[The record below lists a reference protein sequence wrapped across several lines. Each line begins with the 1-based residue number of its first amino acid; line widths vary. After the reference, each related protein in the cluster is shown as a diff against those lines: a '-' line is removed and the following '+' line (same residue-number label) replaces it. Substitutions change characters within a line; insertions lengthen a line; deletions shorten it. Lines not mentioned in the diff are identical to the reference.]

1 MFILEPI
8 IVAKRIR
15 QSDWEVPTA
24 GEWMLFLRQVMRVTG
39 ALAEQGP
46 RGGSGQGSTGDGGLA
61 DALIC
66 GFLTKGGHV
75 GDLIQGWA
83 SPEWGASGIPRRE
96 RVVAHETRR
105 VLTNGPGQGIE
116 SVKEVEG

>member
-1 MFILEPI
+1 ME
-8 IVAKRIR
+8 A
-15 QSDWEVPTA
+15 
-24 GEWMLFLRQVMRVTG
+24 FLRQVMRVTG

-61 DALIC
+61 EALIC

-83 SPEWGASGIPRRE
+83 SPERGASGIPRRE

-105 VLTNGPGQGIE
+105 VLTTGPGQGIE